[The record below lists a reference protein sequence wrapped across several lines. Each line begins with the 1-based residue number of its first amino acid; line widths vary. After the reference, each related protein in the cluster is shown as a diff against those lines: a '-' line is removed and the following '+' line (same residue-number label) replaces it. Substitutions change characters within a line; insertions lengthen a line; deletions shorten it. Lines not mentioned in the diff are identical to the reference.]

1 MLETDRSYYHR
12 ACDISRKKCKTS
24 RNFQGQ
30 IQGKIGQYFRGIFA
44 GRKSKFAEKSADLWY
59 FSRKK
64 VKIRRKIG
72 QFRRIFAEKCQISKD
87 FQRQILRKIGRFHGK
102 FRGKTKTRTADCA
115 GFFWG
120 NFTKVDQ
127 FCVDMTSV
135 G

>member
-1 MLETDRSYYHR
+1 MIIIITGLL
-12 ACDISRKKCKTS
+12 I
-24 RNFQGQ
+24 
-30 IQGKIGQYFRGIFA
+30 FRGKNAKLRGIFRGKFKEKLANIFA
-44 GRKSKFAEKSADLWY
+44 GRKSKFAEKTADLWY

-72 QFRRIFAEKCQISKD
+72 QFHGIFAEKCQILKD

-120 NFTKVDQ
+120 NFTKIDQ